1 MAKKTPKKKS
11 AGRTRPAAKTSRKVR
26 AKKPAR
32 PAKRASAPRRPAA
45 IPPGMHTVT
54 PSLLLSDSAAA
65 ISFYKQAFGA
75 QELRRMLAPDGRSI
89 WHAALRIGDSVI
101 FLNDAVGMPMRPP
114 SKEQPST
121 TAIWLYVPD
130 CDAVFERAVKAGA
143 APTMPMSDAFWG
155 DRMGMLTDP
164 FGIRWG
170 VATHVKDMT
179 DEEMRRAGEAFAREM
194 ASGAAS
200 SQTDIGGGQPQAQA

>member
-11 AGRTRPAAKTSRKVR
+11 AARSRPAARASRKTRSKVS
-26 AKKPAR
+26 AR
-32 PAKRASAPRRPAA
+32 PAKRASAPRRPPA
-45 IPPGMHTVT
+45 IPKGMHTVT
-54 PSLLLSDSAAA
+54 PSLLLADSASA
-65 ISFYKQAFGA
+65 ITFYKQAFGA

-114 SKEQPST
+114 SREQPST
-121 TAIWLYVPD
+121 TSIWLYVPD

-170 VATHVKDMT
+170 IATHMKDMT
-179 DEEMRRAGEAFAREM
+179 DAEMRKAGEVFARQQM
-194 ASGAAS
+194 AAS
-200 SQTDIGGGQPQAQA
+200 NTADIGGSPPQAQA